1 VQDFI
6 MVKAVEN
13 LRKKKMTGGKRRPNR
28 SRRAFEADD
37 YPFEPVVGETVR
49 SPKRT
54 RGGTLSYGL
63 RAAAEANVYDAASGK
78 TAKSKILRVTANRAN
93 REYERRGVITK
104 GATIET
110 ELGEAKVTSRPS
122 DDGVV
127 NAVLTK

>member
-1 VQDFI
+1 

-13 LRKKKMTGGKRRPNR
+13 LRKKKLSGGKRRPNR

-54 RGGTLSYGL
+54 RGGTVIHGL
-63 RAAAEANVYDAASGK
+63 RAADEANVFDGSTGK
-78 TAKSKILRVTANRAN
+78 TVRSKILKVTANTAN
-93 REYERRGVITK
+93 REYERRGVITR

-110 ELGEAKVTSRPS
+110 ELGSAKVTSRPA

>member
-1 VQDFI
+1 

-13 LRKKKMTGGKRRPNR
+13 LRKKKLTGGKRRPNR

-54 RGGTLSYGL
+54 RGGTLSFGL
-63 RAAAEANVYDAASGK
+63 RTAADANVFDGASGK
-78 TAKSKILRVTANRAN
+78 TVKTKITRVSKNKAN
-93 REYERRGVITK
+93 REYERRGVITR
-104 GATIET
+104 GAIIET
-110 ELGEAKVTSRPS
+110 PLGSARVTSRPS

-127 NAVLTK
+127 NAVLLK

>member
-1 VQDFI
+1 

-13 LRKKKMTGGKRRPNR
+13 LRKKKLTGGKRRPNR

-37 YPFEPVVGETVR
+37 YPFEPVSGETVR
-49 SPKRT
+49 SSKRT

-63 RAAAEANVYDAASGK
+63 RQAAEANVYDGSSGK
-78 TAKSKILRVTANRAN
+78 TVNSKILRVTANKAN

-110 ELGEAKVTSRPS
+110 ELGKARVTSRPS

-127 NAVLTK
+127 NAILMK

>member
-1 VQDFI
+1 

-13 LRKKKMTGGKRRPNR
+13 LRKKKLTGGKRRPNR
-28 SRRAFEADD
+28 SRRAYEADD
-37 YPFEPVVGETVR
+37 YPFEPVLGETVR

-54 RGGTLSYGL
+54 RGGTITFGL
-63 RAAAEANVYDAASGK
+63 RAVAEANVYDSSSGK
-78 TAKSKILRVTANRAN
+78 TVKTKIVRVTENHAN

-110 ELGEAKVTSRPS
+110 ELGKAKVTSRPS

-127 NAVLTK
+127 NAVLMK

>member
-1 VQDFI
+1 

-13 LRKKKMTGGKRRPNR
+13 LRKKKLTGGKRRPNR

-63 RAAAEANVYDAASGK
+63 RSASEANVCDASTGK
-78 TAKSKILRVTANRAN
+78 TVKSKIIRVSANKAN

-104 GATIET
+104 GAVIET
-110 ELGEAKVTSRPS
+110 ELGSARVTSRPS

-127 NAVLTK
+127 NAVLIK

>member
-1 VQDFI
+1 

-13 LRKKKMTGGKRRPNR
+13 LRKRKLTGGKRRPNR

-37 YPFEPVVGETVR
+37 YPFEPVTGDTVR

-54 RGGTLSYGL
+54 RGGKLSYGL
-63 RAAAEANVYDAASGK
+63 RSASEANVFDSSSGK
-78 TAKSKILRVTANRAN
+78 TVKTKIIRVTANRAN
-93 REYERRGVITK
+93 REYERRGVITR

-110 ELGEAKVTSRPS
+110 ELGTAKVTNRPS

-127 NAVLTK
+127 NAVLAK

>member
-1 VQDFI
+1 

-13 LRKKKMTGGKRRPNR
+13 LRKKKLTGGKRRPNR

-54 RGGTLSYGL
+54 RGGSLSFGL
-63 RAAAEANVYDAASGK
+63 RAATEANVFDGSSGK
-78 TAKSKILRVTANRAN
+78 TVKTKILRVTANKAN
-93 REYERRGVITK
+93 REYERRGVITR
-104 GATIET
+104 GAVIET
-110 ELGEAKVTSRPS
+110 EAGTARVTSKPS

-127 NAVLTK
+127 NAVLMK

>member
-1 VQDFI
+1 

-13 LRKKKMTGGKRRPNR
+13 LRKKKLTGGKRRPNR

-54 RGGTLSYGL
+54 RGGTLSFGL
-63 RAAAEANVYDAASGK
+63 RAATDANVYDVSAGK
-78 TAKSKILRVTANRAN
+78 TVKSKILRVTANKAN
-93 REYERRGVITK
+93 REYERRGVITR
-104 GATIET
+104 GAVIET
-110 ELGEAKVTSRPS
+110 ELGSAKVTSKPS

-127 NAVLTK
+127 NAVLLK